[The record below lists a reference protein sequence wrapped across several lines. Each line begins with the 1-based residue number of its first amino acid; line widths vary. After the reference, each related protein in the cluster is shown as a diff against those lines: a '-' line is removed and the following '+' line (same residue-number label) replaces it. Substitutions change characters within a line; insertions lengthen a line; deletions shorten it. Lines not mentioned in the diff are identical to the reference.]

1 MTPTERSLWIYE
13 RARALGF
20 DLCGVVSIAAAE
32 TEHNPAG
39 TALEELAR
47 LPEWLAH
54 GYAGE
59 MKYLNDPRR
68 ANPSLILEG
77 ARSLVVVAL
86 NYNTDYPY
94 STDVLPGAISAGGA
108 NPGGSQNNAP
118 RGWISRYAWGDD
130 YHEVLGE
137 KLSVLVAAM
146 RAQFGAFDARFY
158 VDTGPVIE
166 RIAAKYAGLGWLAKN
181 TCLINE
187 QLGSWLFLGV
197 IVTTLELKPS
207 LLPGEPPAPDL
218 CGNCRLC
225 LDACPTQ
232 AFPEPY
238 VLDTRRCISYL
249 TIELRGSIPEELR
262 PNIGRAA
269 IGCDICQDVCPWNRK
284 APASRL
290 TEFLPRK
297 IDARENRQERA
308 DGWHSLFSPELE
320 WLASLTQEDFSRIFR
335 GSAVKRAKWRGL
347 VRNACVALGNSH
359 IDRES
364 DTYQRISLL
373 LSRLVDSD
381 DALIAEHARWA
392 LRQLALREPLVGFS
406 SELR

>member
-1 MTPTERSLWIYE
+1 MTPAERSRWINE

-20 DLCGVVSIAAAE
+20 DLCGVAPVALAGSADKP
-32 TEHNPAG
+32 TEA
-39 TALEELAR
+39 ALEELAR
-47 LPEWLAH
+47 LPEWLAR

-59 MKYLNDPRR
+59 MMYLNDPRR
-68 ANPSLILEG
+68 ADPSLILEG
-77 ARSLVVVAL
+77 ARSLIVVAL

-94 STDVLPGAISAGGA
+94 STDVLPSAISTGA
-108 NPGGSQNNAP
+108 NPGGSHNNAP

-130 YHEVLGE
+130 YHEILGE
-137 KLSVLVAAM
+137 KLSALVSAM
-146 RAQFGAFDARFY
+146 QEQFGDTFDARSY

-187 QLGSWLFLGV
+187 RLGSWLFLGV
-197 IVTTLELKPS
+197 IVTTLELEPS

-238 VLDTRRCISYL
+238 VLDARRCISYL

-262 PNIGRAA
+262 PNLGRAA

-284 APASRL
+284 APARL
-290 TEFLPRK
+290 AEFLPRR
-297 IDARENRQERA
+297 IDVPDDSQQPAKNGR
-308 DGWHSLFSPELE
+308 SLFLPELE

-347 VRNACVALGNSH
+347 VRNACVSLGNAQMAPGSEPY
-359 IDRES
+359 R
-364 DTYQRISLL
+364 RISLL
-373 LSRLVDSD
+373 LSRLADSD

-392 LRQLALREPLVGFS
+392 LARLALRGPLVGFS
-406 SELR
+406 G

>member
-1 MTPTERSLWIYE
+1 MTPAERSRWICE
-13 RARALGF
+13 QACALGF
-20 DLCGVVSIAAAE
+20 ELCGVVSVA
-32 TEHNPAG
+32 PAS
-39 TALEELAR
+39 TTDSPARAVPEELAR
-47 LPEWLAH
+47 LPEWLAR

-59 MKYLNDPRR
+59 MNYLSDPRR
-68 ANPSLILEG
+68 ADPSLILG
-77 ARSLVVVAL
+77 GVRSLIVVAL

-94 STDVLPGAISAGGA
+94 STDVPPGTTSAGA
-108 NPGGSQNNAP
+108 TSAGSNNDSP
-118 RGWISRYAWGDD
+118 SGWISRYAWGDD
-130 YHEVLGE
+130 YHEILSQ
-137 KLSVLVAAM
+137 KLTALVAAM
-146 RAQFGAFDARFY
+146 RAQFGGPFDERFY

-197 IVTTLELKPS
+197 IVTTLELAPS
-207 LLPGEPPAPDL
+207 LPPDEPPAPDL

-238 VLDTRRCISYL
+238 VLDARRCISYL

-262 PNIGRAA
+262 ANLGRAA

-284 APASRL
+284 APTTRL
-290 TEFLPRK
+290 AEFLPRK
-297 IDARENRQERA
+297 IDARENWREQTKNS
-308 DGWHSLFSPELE
+308 GYSLFSPNLE

-359 IDRES
+359 VARES
-364 DTYQRISLL
+364 EAYQRISLL
-373 LSRLVDSD
+373 LSRLVDSE

-392 LRQLALREPLVGFS
+392 LAQLALNEPLVGFS
-406 SELR
+406 G

>member
-1 MTPTERSLWIYE
+1 MTPAERSQWVYE
-13 RARALGF
+13 RARGLGF
-20 DLCGVVSIAAAE
+20 DLCGVVSIAAPE
-32 TEHNPAG
+32 TAHNPAG

-47 LPEWLAH
+47 LPEWLAR

-68 ANPSLILEG
+68 ADPTLILEG
-77 ARSLVVVAL
+77 ARSLIVVAV

-94 STDVLPGAISAGGA
+94 STDVLPGTISADA
-108 NPGGSQNNAP
+108 KPGSSHNDAP

-130 YHEVLGE
+130 YHEILGV
-137 KLSVLVAAM
+137 KLSVLVSAM
-146 RAQFGAFDARFY
+146 QAQFGDAFDARSY

-187 QLGSWLFLGV
+187 KLGSWLFLGV

-207 LLPGEPPAPDL
+207 LLPGELPAPDL

-238 VLDTRRCISYL
+238 VLDARRCISYL
-249 TIELRGSIPEELR
+249 TIELRGSIPEGLR
-262 PNIGRAA
+262 ADMGRAV

-284 APASRL
+284 APMTRL
-290 TEFLPRK
+290 TEFLPRR
-297 IDARENRQERA
+297 IDAPENGQQAAEN
-308 DGWHSLFSPELE
+308 GWRSLFLPELE
-320 WLASLTQEDFSRIFR
+320 WFASLTQEDFSRIFR

-347 VRNACVALGNSH
+347 VRNACVSLGNAQITH
-359 IDRES
+359 GS
-364 DTYQRISLL
+364 DAYRRISML
-373 LSRLVDSD
+373 LSRLADSD

-392 LRQLALREPLVGFS
+392 LARMALQEPLVGFS
-406 SELR
+406 G